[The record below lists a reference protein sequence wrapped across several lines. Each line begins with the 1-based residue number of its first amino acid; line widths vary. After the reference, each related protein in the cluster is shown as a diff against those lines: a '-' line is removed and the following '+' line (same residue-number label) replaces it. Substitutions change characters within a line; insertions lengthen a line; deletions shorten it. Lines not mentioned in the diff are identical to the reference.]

1 MKHSLKSLLL
11 LTTACLA
18 GLFMQTGT
26 ASASASSAAGLTA
39 DGKAALRDLY
49 KVNPDARAA
58 SKHAVA
64 VLVFPNI
71 VKAGF
76 IAGAHRGD
84 GVLFDSAGRSIGY
97 YNTTA
102 GSFGLQAGVQKF
114 GYALFFMSK
123 KSMMHLH
130 GARSWE
136 LGSTPNIV
144 LVKKGGATSINT
156 SQVGDKIYGF
166 FFDTKGLM
174 AGVDVNGSKITEI
187 HPK

>member
-1 MKHSLKSLLL
+1 MKHSLKSFLLIATACAAGLLL
-11 LTTACLA
+11 
-18 GLFMQTGT
+18 QTGT

-49 KVNPDARAA
+49 KTNADARVAG
-58 SKHAVA
+58 KHAVA

-76 IAGAHRGD
+76 IAGAHSGN
-84 GVLFDSAGRSIGY
+84 GVLLQNGEAVGY

-166 FFDTKGLM
+166 FFNAKGLM
-174 AGVDVNGSKITEI
+174 AGVDVNGSKVTEI